1 MGVNMGKVRESV
13 EVQNSRSPTCY
24 LICVVPSRHMCS
36 FRKGRANIHAWDV
49 YENPSTLQGGLKIPK
64 YAYMSQCTLHAHLN
78 LITTQAG
85 GTTRHTHVFT

>member
-1 MGVNMGKVRESV
+1 MGANMGKERESV
-13 EVQNSRSPTCY
+13 DVQISRSPTCY

-36 FRKGRANIHAWDV
+36 FRKSRTDIHAWDV
-49 YENPSTLQGGLKIPK
+49 YENPRTLREGLKIPK
-64 YAYMSQCTLHAHLN
+64 YAYMSQCTLYAHLN